1 MFSMT
6 KLLPNHG
13 HKSRKETSR
22 QNKTGVYNWATYD
35 KLVNTS
41 IALFGDVTINK
52 TIRTS
57 K

>member
-6 KLLPNHG
+6 KLLPYNE
-13 HKSRKETSR
+13 HKSKNE
-22 QNKTGVYNWATYD
+22 QAGGYNWATYD
-35 KLVNTS
+35 KMVNIS
-41 IALFGDVTINK
+41 ASSPIALFGDVTIDK